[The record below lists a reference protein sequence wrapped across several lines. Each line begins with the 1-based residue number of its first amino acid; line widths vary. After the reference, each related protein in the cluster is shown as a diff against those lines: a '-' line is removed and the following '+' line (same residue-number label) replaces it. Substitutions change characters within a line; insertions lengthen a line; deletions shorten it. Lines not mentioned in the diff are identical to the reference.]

1 MANRNQEGYL
11 FLCSNRTQNECLQ
24 KRLFGLAR
32 KYWGWVQQ
40 IRTGTPLF
48 LYNIDSQTLFGPF
61 QAVSEGRL
69 NFDPRAWE
77 NVRPL
82 EFPAQVIVKWD
93 RLYELKMAYKRFH
106 FLKDGNLCKLTPEQ
120 TNALL
125 GALEQS

>member
-1 MANRNQEGYL
+1 
-11 FLCSNRTQNECLQ
+11 
-24 KRLFGLAR
+24 
-32 KYWGWVQQ
+32 
-40 IRTGTPLF
+40 
-48 LYNIDSQTLFGPF
+48 
-61 QAVSEGRL
+61 VSEGRL